1 MRCAADRPWIRRQAS
16 RGRHSHGRQIAAC
29 LLWLC
34 LLSVCVLAACSS
46 AGQSGHHG
54 RVQPGRF
61 AHGGFLVVPGPAG
74 GFLAVPAA
82 AGFNGRPKIAV
93 PPIPS
98 AASGQTISLPLNSY
112 AAVSGLQQ
120 TVLAEAQ
127 VLLTQKCMAAR
138 GFVYTS
144 QTTPSQEQALLQGIE
159 YGFNGSFGRANWL
172 TISLSDAS
180 TYGYGQP
187 ATASSPPQGGVFLG
201 GFSSF
206 NDLKQHA
213 ALAVAL
219 LGFAPGVTIGPV
231 REPGCLNVANNEI
244 YRPGSSQLGDPV
256 PAIAQQASMWTETDP
271 RVVAV
276 NAAWSRCMARRGYH
290 YGSPQQAADHNWP
303 KSPTAAETAT
313 AVADVTCKQQV
324 NLINTWL
331 TVEAAYQTALI
342 GQNIGTLA
350 NLQAS
355 FQSALNRVEVLLAT
369 PAGAAPADGGGRS
382 PVVLPVPRAT
392 G

>member
-1 MRCAADRPWIRRQAS
+1 MRCAADRPVMRRQIS
-16 RGRHSHGRQIAAC
+16 RARQIAAC
-29 LLWLC
+29 LL
-34 LLSVCVLAACSS
+34 SACVIAACS
-46 AGQSGHHG
+46 AGAGHSGRARSG
-54 RVQPGRF
+54 PF
-61 AHGGFLVVPGPAG
+61 AHGRFVVVPGPGG

-82 AGFNGRPKIAV
+82 AGFNGRPKIVV

-98 AASGQTISLPLNSY
+98 SASGEAISLPLNSY
-112 AAVSGLQQ
+112 ADVSGLQQ

-144 QTTPSQEQALLQGIE
+144 QATPAQEQALLQGIE
-159 YGFNGSFGRANWL
+159 YGFNGAFGRANWL

-187 ATASSPPQGGVFLG
+187 AAASSPAQGGVFLG

-219 LGFAPGVTIGPV
+219 LGFAPGVSIGPV

-256 PAIAQQASMWTETDP
+256 PAIAEQASMWTQTDP

-290 YGSPQQAADHNWP
+290 YDSPQQAADHNWP
-303 KSPTAAETAT
+303 KNPTAAETAT
-313 AVADVTCKQQV
+313 AVADVSCKQQV
-324 NLINTWL
+324 NLTNTWL

-355 FQSALNRVEVLLAT
+355 FQSALSRVEALLAT
-369 PAGAAPADGGGRS
+369 PAAAAPAEGAGRVH
-382 PVVLPVPRAT
+382 PVAPPVPGAA